1 MPPFLKTKAR
11 VIQLNNSQIYLL
23 PTQSINRILGVTLL
37 VEDLDVAK
45 TFIEQK
51 TGTIFQVYKT
61 ARWKSFAIPPA
72 LTFGIWVEFLEINL
86 VNS

>member
-1 MPPFLKTKAR
+1 M
-11 VIQLNNSQIYLL
+11 
-23 PTQSINRILGVTLL
+23 

-61 ARWKSFAIPPA
+61 ARGKSFAIPPE
-72 LTFGIWVEFLEINL
+72 LTFGIWVEFLEINNPKK
-86 VNS
+86 VH